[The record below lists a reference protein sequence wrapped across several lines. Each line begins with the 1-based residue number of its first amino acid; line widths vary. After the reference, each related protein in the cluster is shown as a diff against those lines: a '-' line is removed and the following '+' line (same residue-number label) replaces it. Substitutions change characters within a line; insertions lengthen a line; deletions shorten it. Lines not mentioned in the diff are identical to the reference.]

1 MSHCVHFYCKL
12 TSLQHRNE
20 SISVSCA
27 STCTLPMQRTP
38 YALRRRGLSPLDV
51 PSSCLRCMP
60 NFAFK
65 VIAIYLLPMF
75 LFLTSELTSSVKT
88 IVTSTPTKTKRSRK
102 GKKKERR
109 KEEVADEEKE
119 QAVKRSEEGAL
130 NLETQLFHGNLC
142 LV

>member
-1 MSHCVHFYCKL
+1 
-12 TSLQHRNE
+12 
-20 SISVSCA
+20 
-27 STCTLPMQRTP
+27 
-38 YALRRRGLSPLDV
+38 
-51 PSSCLRCMP
+51 MP

-119 QAVKRSEEGAL
+119 QAVKRSEEDAL